1 MGLSNQF
8 VENLMR
14 KLSIKPKK
22 FKGVKPCDVFLNE
35 IRNNNHKLEKGDC
48 FIINMSSSQHPGS
61 HFVSIFI
68 SSPYNAEYFDSFGF
82 KPLNIYFIEFIK
94 NFTNNAFY
102 YYNPIRLQNNS
113 SSVCGYY
120 CISYVSNRLKGI
132 SPSKI
137 LKKLNYGDTKLNDCK
152 VYTNIS
158 KKFRIKKKLST
169 KQTCCTFKVFKRKLK
184 E

>member
-1 MGLSNQF
+1 MNTEEIEHALKEYRHFDGVFPADLIPKPQKYPYSVIVNYDTSQF
-8 VENLMR
+8 PGTHW
-14 KLSIKPKK
+14 IC
-22 FKGVKPCDVFLNE
+22 FFLPS
-35 IRNNNHKLEKGDC
+35 KYKC
-48 FIINMSSSQHPGS
+48 
-61 HFVSIFI
+61 
-68 SSPYNAEYFDSFGF
+68 EYFDSFGF

-158 KKFRIKKKLST
+158 KKFRIKKKLSR